1 MTITQINFIKLLENA
16 IFGINNLYPECNYCE
31 LEKLAAG
38 HCSVSLVYQGA
49 ILANMTPPESWK
61 HASIITAINNYKNL
75 TIQKEVLSIL
85 NENNI
90 PCAVIKGITAAVNYA
105 QPMSRALGDVDIL
118 VDEINYEKAV
128 TLFGYETDKRDNKF
142 HTAFNYKGVDIEIHK
157 AIDDYKTGILGTK
170 LSLVMKNA
178 LKDIAIIE
186 FDGFEIPCLQNE
198 YQAVLYLNH
207 MYRHFS
213 DNELSMRMFCDWV
226 AFVSKISNEEWN
238 SRIYKIL
245 EEAGFN
251 LFADALNKTAHKYMD
266 AKTTNKINSK
276 IDDKL
281 ADYLM
286 EEFVYDG
293 TRKGEE
299 FLDGNIAAAYS
310 KNGKGFITGSIDL
323 LNSAAK
329 RKLGIARYKL
339 LLPICWLYIILR
351 YFYNAIAGKRK
362 IVSYKKIDET
372 VNRRIQIKKHIKL
385 G

>member
-1 MTITQINFIKLLENA
+1 MEQHQENLIRLLKSS
-16 IFGINNLYPECNYCE
+16 IFSKKEYMEECDFVKIE
-31 LEKLAAG
+31 RLAVN
-38 HCSVSLVYQGA
+38 HCCVSIACHGA
-49 ILANMTPPESWK
+49 ILCELQVPETWK
-61 HASIITAINNYKNL
+61 SASIITAINNYKNL
-75 TIQKEVLSIL
+75 TVQNEVLNVLS
-85 NENNI
+85 ENNI

-105 QPMSRALGDVDIL
+105 HPMSRALGDVDIL

-226 AFVSKISNEEWN
+226 AFVSKISNDEWN
-238 SRIYKIL
+238 IRIYKIL

-276 IDDKL
+276 VDDKL

-362 IVSYKKIDET
+362 IISYKKIDET
-372 VNRRIQIKKHIKL
+372 VNRRIQIKKHLKL